1 MRLQTLIT
9 LILLFSFFI
18 NAQEYQKEPEEKEKF
33 RRAEFKRAMK
43 KFDVSSNQV
52 TKSDGS
58 IDALYYDINGRKVKS
73 FYFNTVNNGFNEV
86 KWDGRNDFGQEVASG
101 VYFYRIAIHSDKLVS
116 KENTFPNVR
125 KLIKID

>member
-33 RRAEFKRAMK
+33 RRAELKRAMK

-58 IDALYYDINGRKVKS
+58 IDADSYTWSDSAVNDLYNQCAIGLTWWADKARDYGISLSFFLYY
-73 FYFNTVNNGFNEV
+73 YF
-86 KWDGRNDFGQEVASG
+86 
-101 VYFYRIAIHSDKLVS
+101 
-116 KENTFPNVR
+116 
-125 KLIKID
+125 